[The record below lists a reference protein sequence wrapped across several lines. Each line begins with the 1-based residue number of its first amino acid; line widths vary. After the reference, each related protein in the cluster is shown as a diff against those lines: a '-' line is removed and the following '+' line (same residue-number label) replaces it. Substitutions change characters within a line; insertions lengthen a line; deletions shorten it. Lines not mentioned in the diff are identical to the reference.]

1 MFQKGNITVD
11 NRNDLLTSTVIMGS
25 SYLEFCGP
33 GTSWLQNCQ
42 RIRLSLCPGSS
53 MQRGKCWCLSS
64 RPGPVTI
71 VCHYMLLM
79 VDVKT

>member
-1 MFQKGNITVD
+1 MD

-42 RIRLSLCPGSS
+42 RVGLSLCPGCGI
-53 MQRGKCWCLSS
+53 QHAER
-64 RPGPVTI
+64 
-71 VCHYMLLM
+71 
-79 VDVKT
+79 